1 MSNLSAYVL
10 KLDKSDSN
18 RYISKLQFSF
28 EDQILSLPDP
38 YNIDDGW
45 YAAHA
50 DKLPPVQYLD
60 LYNYLINTPG
70 PCTGEALRAYK
81 SLEAYNYFVCGH
93 VQNMKQNDISE
104 TSPVA
109 FVAATVAPGQRTTEE
124 KYKPWVCVGRNGCIV
139 ATHCTCAAGLG
150 EACSHIAALLFAIE
164 SITQSRDRNEVS
176 CTDIPCQWKKCEKQN
191 TTSCTAENLDMSHPR
206 HGKVLNSR
214 KRKKRKE
221 VPGLSIQEQQQAFAE
236 LREILP
242 TAAVLVRDSS
252 DTDTASESEDA
263 VNFPQL
269 PYRLARLTNAYN
281 CSPQTIIDDAIPTK
295 AQVDNLSQATVA
307 QSQSHLWSAQRRG
320 RVTASNIHRVINRK
334 ADGASAVR
342 TIMQY
347 DNKSI
352 SHIPAV
358 KWGTEHEDT
367 ARDEFYLHMTTIH
380 TNFVLKR
387 TGLIIYQPYPFL
399 AASPDGISTCDCHGD
414 AVLEIKCPFKY
425 KDLCSTEIL
434 QIQDT
439 TFCLDAYGNL
449 KKTHQYYDQ
458 VQTQM
463 LVTNYT
469 QCNFVIWTEPGL
481 VIVSV
486 PRDEDHI
493 ANLLHHTKV
502 FVETYLIPEL
512 LNKQMDTSQ
521 SDDAVICTCSRPK
534 FGRTII
540 CSNENCTVKMYHY
553 SCVGIKRKPKQWLC
567 FTCR

>member
-252 DTDTASESEDA
+252 DTDTASESDDA

-281 CSPQTIIDDAIPTK
+281 CSLQTIIDDAIPTK

-425 KDLCSTEIL
+425 KDLRSTEIL

>member
-10 KLDKSDSN
+10 QLDKSDSN
-18 RYISKLQFSF
+18 RYSSKLKISF

-38 YNIDDGW
+38 YNLYDGW
-45 YAAHA
+45 YAADA

-70 PCTGEALRAYK
+70 PCTSEALRAYR
-81 SLEAYNYFVCGH
+81 SLEAYNYFVCDH
-93 VQNMKQNDISE
+93 VRNIKQHDLSE

-109 FVAATVAPGQRTTEE
+109 FVAATVAPGQRIKE
-124 KYKPWVCVGRNGCIV
+124 KYKPWVCVRRSGCIV

-164 SITQSRDRNEVS
+164 SITQSRDKTEVS
-176 CTDIPCQWKKCEKQN
+176 CTDIPCQWKKCENQN
-191 TTSCTAENLDMSHPR
+191 IASCTAENLDMSHPK
-206 HGKVLNSR
+206 HGKVLNGR
-214 KRKKRKE
+214 QRKKRKE

-242 TAAVLVRDSS
+242 TAAVLVRDNS
-252 DTDTASESEDA
+252 DTDSASESEDD
-263 VNFPQL
+263 VDYPQL
-269 PYRLARLTNAYN
+269 PYRLARLTNVNN

-295 AQVDNLSQATVA
+295 AQIYNLSQATVA

-320 RVTASNIHRVINRK
+320 RVTASNMHRVIHHK
-334 ADGASAVR
+334 ADGASVVR

-347 DNKSI
+347 DSKSI
-352 SHIPAV
+352 SHVPSV

-367 ARDEFYLHMTTIH
+367 ARDEFYRHMTAVH

-387 TGLIIYQPYPFL
+387 TGLVIYQPYPFL

-425 KDLCSTEIL
+425 KNLCSTEIL
-434 QIQDT
+434 QIQDP
-439 TFCLDAYGNL
+439 TFCLDTHGSL
-449 KKTHQYYDQ
+449 KKAHQYYDQ

-463 LVTNYT
+463 LVTNCA

-481 VIVSV
+481 VIANVS
-486 PRDEDHI
+486 RDEEHVTH
-493 ANLLHHTKV
+493 LLHQTKV
-502 FVETYLIPEL
+502 FVETHLFPEL
-512 LNKQMDTSQ
+512 LNNKRETSQ
-521 SDDAVICTCSRPK
+521 GDDAVICTCSRPK

-540 CSNENCTVKMYHY
+540 CSNENCSVKMYHY
-553 SCVGIKRKPKQWLC
+553 SCVGIKRKTKQWLC
-567 FTCR
+567 GRCR